1 MDYIVSKLNVNF
13 VATRTTREVT
23 VHSLINVLRDT
34 NSKFEIHVYIVS
46 QTDFPEDTNDY
57 DEFCGKVDQKEF
69 REILDERRVN
79 AR

>member
-1 MDYIVSKLNVNF
+1 MK
-13 VATRTTREVT
+13 

-34 NSKFEIHVYIVS
+34 NSKFEVHVYIVS